1 MSGAKSLSSFLH
13 KLRSKCKSK
22 SSLNIG
28 TESPAISM
36 SSSLPEFQKQH
47 TTGESYFH
55 KVSGILKGG
64 TGDVTSICL
73 SASDIPSDGVK
84 ISELNKLKSRARKE
98 NTVYRA
104 AQSHRLRKLVNVSGE
119 KLGADLT
126 IAVFGRLKRENELK
140 KYKAHARTTQDED
153 ESVDIIHK

>member
-1 MSGAKSLSSFLH
+1 MSGAKSLSSFVH

-55 KVSGILKGG
+55 KVSGILKGM
-64 TGDVTSICL
+64 
-73 SASDIPSDGVK
+73 
-84 ISELNKLKSRARKE
+84 ISHSN
-98 NTVYRA
+98 
-104 AQSHRLRKLVNVSGE
+104 NVMQ
-119 KLGADLT
+119 K
-126 IAVFGRLKRENELK
+126 
-140 KYKAHARTTQDED
+140 
-153 ESVDIIHK
+153 